1 MSSKVSKETLYESV
15 HAVLQVM
22 KRFLFLSRPAVPFF
36 SDCFCIPE
44 PLLSGIQGQAE
55 EVPGDCGPPD
65 WSEELR
71 PPEGQAFLW
80 HRQV

>member
-15 HAVLQVM
+15 HAVLQVI
-22 KRFLFLSRPAVPFF
+22 KCFSFLLSLAVPF
-36 SDCFCIPE
+36 SNCLRIPE

-65 WSEELR
+65 RSEELR

-80 HRQV
+80 HCQV